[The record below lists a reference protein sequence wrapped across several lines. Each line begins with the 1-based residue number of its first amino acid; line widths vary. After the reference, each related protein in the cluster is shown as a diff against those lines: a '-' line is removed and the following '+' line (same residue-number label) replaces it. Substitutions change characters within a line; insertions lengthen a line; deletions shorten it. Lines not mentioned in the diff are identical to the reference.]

1 MFRRTLFF
9 SICYFFLKKI
19 MNFTIFQ
26 QDMKRLDYLPK
37 EEPFIDKNENEE
49 TWGHFID
56 IDIYS

>member
-1 MFRRTLFF
+1 
-9 SICYFFLKKI
+9 
-19 MNFTIFQ
+19 MNFTTFQ